1 MAKQQAYRLI
11 SDEEI
16 EQIQN
21 GDLATLKEFKRRPDA
36 LDFIEGRLE
45 GLKILLATPEDKKTM
60 SNTELQYAID
70 EIQIIR
76 DCLEVDQ

>member
-1 MAKQQAYRLI
+1 MTKLQAYRLI

-16 EQIQN
+16 DQIQN
-21 GDLATLKEFKRRPDA
+21 GDLATLKAFGHRPDA
-36 LDFIEGRLE
+36 MDLIDGRLE

>member
-1 MAKQQAYRLI
+1 MKQQVYRLI

-36 LDFIEGRLE
+36 LDLIKGRIE
-45 GLKILLATPEDKKTM
+45 GLKILLATPNDKKTM
-60 SNTELQYAID
+60 SNAELEYAIE

-76 DCLEVDQ
+76 DCLEVHE